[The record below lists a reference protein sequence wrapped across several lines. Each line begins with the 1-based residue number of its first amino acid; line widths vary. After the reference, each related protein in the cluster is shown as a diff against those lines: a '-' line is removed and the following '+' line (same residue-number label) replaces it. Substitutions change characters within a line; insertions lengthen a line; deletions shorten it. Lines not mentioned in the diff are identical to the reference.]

1 MKILITKDIVNGPNN
16 GKLYRIKAEGEDW
29 ITNGDWALKESGCIL
44 QQEIEAPI
52 ESDATLQT
60 MLEQMSRAEYTDDPD
75 FSVAVHPLYAPIIAQ
90 MNDLDNI
97 RVCVATK
104 TLPIIFL
111 DIDKKQPVGFLMP
124 CVSEEDVKELYK
136 AKSKQEL
143 MLILNNY
150 KAYVEKHDLIPVEYK
165 INWGKSADGKEDPT
179 KGLVFIKYIS
189 DVIKEMN
196 KERLESGKSRKEVK
210 AAVLLPVSVAIG
222 TSNIISD
229 MKSSMLEDNTLE
241 AVFTLPNELF
251 YPGASASA
259 CCMVFTLGK
268 PHVNADG
275 FAPKTFFGYFKEDGH
290 KKKKN
295 LGRVEQFDKDNESI
309 WERIE
314 KKWLELYRNKTVE
327 DGLSAMQVVN
337 GNDEWL
343 CEAYM
348 KTDYSKL
355 TEADFQKTINDYLA
369 YLVKNG
375 KVFEDDET

>member
-44 QQEIEAPI
+44 QQEIEPPI
-52 ESDATLQT
+52 DSDATLQT

-124 CVSEEDVKELYK
+124 CVSEEDAKELYK

-165 INWGKSADGKEDPT
+165 IIGNSETCGIFVPRNMTNSQIKKMIDNTVKQHGDRWNGRFSRRPEKKDK
-179 KGLVFIKYIS
+179 LVEKVVNYMSKLDIQEIQKRALAAQ
-189 DVIKEMN
+189 DRAME
-196 KERLESGKSRKEVK
+196 KEV
-210 AAVLLPVSVAIG
+210 
-222 TSNIISD
+222 
-229 MKSSMLEDNTLE
+229 
-241 AVFTLPNELF
+241 
-251 YPGASASA
+251 
-259 CCMVFTLGK
+259 
-268 PHVNADG
+268 
-275 FAPKTFFGYFKEDGH
+275 
-290 KKKKN
+290 
-295 LGRVEQFDKDNESI
+295 
-309 WERIE
+309 
-314 KKWLELYRNKTVE
+314 
-327 DGLSAMQVVN
+327 
-337 GNDEWL
+337 
-343 CEAYM
+343 
-348 KTDYSKL
+348 
-355 TEADFQKTINDYLA
+355 
-369 YLVKNG
+369 
-375 KVFEDDET
+375 